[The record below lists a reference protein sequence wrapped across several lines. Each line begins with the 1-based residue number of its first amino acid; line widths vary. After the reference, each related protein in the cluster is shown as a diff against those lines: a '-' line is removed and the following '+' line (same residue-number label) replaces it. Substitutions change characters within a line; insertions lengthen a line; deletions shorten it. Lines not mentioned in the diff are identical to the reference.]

1 MKVAVFDVCGT
12 LYDDNTTF
20 SFLDSYFYDNR
31 KYKFFRKLSKSF
43 IWKVGNYP
51 FYRFFHTDITRI
63 IALSFLK
70 GESLSDVDR
79 AAQEF
84 VSVYLPSRV
93 KKDIISLYDNYR
105 DQGFDM
111 ILMSGSLDVLI
122 RHVSLSFMANNT
134 FATELEAKNGLYTG
148 KVSKDQLFNKAEV
161 LQVNYPNVKYL
172 VVISDNKTDLPLFLL
187 ADKAYAVC
195 NKEKQLRYWRSKKIN
210 HLELL
215 K

>member
-12 LYDDNTTF
+12 IYDENTTF
-20 SFLDSYFYDNR
+20 AFLDSYFSDNR

-43 IWKVGNYP
+43 IWKVANYP
-51 FYRFFHTDITRI
+51 FYRFLHTDITRI

-70 GESLSDVDR
+70 GESLSDIDR
-79 AAQEF
+79 SAQEF
-84 VSVYLPSRV
+84 VLVYLPSKV
-93 KKDIISLYDNYR
+93 KKNITSLYNYYR

-111 ILMSGSLDVLI
+111 VLMSGSLDVLI
-122 RHVSLSFMANNT
+122 RHVGLSFMANNT
-134 FATELEAKNGLYTG
+134 FATELEAKNGVYTG

-161 LQVNYPNVKYL
+161 LQVNYPDLKYL
-172 VVISDNKTDLPLFLL
+172 VVVSDNKTDLSLFLL

-195 NKEKQLRYWRSKKIN
+195 KKNKQSKYWHSKKIS
-210 HLELL
+210 HLEIL